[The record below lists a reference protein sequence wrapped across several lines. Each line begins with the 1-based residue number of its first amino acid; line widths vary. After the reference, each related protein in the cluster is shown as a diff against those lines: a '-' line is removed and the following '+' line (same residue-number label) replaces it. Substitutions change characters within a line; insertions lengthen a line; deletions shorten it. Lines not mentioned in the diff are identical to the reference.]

1 MFSALFDSTA
11 IPVMEQVVGFT
22 QSRHAV
28 LAGNVANMDTPGYRV
43 RDLSPDSFQ
52 SALRR
57 EIEARREGKPNAL
70 QTKPGEFPPGTRN
83 AVRESLKGILFHDES
98 NDSLEHQVAEINKN
112 QVQHNLAITV
122 LSSQFHLLQ
131 AAITERAG

>member
-1 MFSALFDSTA
+1 MFPSLFDTTA

-28 LAGNVANMDTPGYRV
+28 LAGNVANMDTPGYRL

-52 SALRR
+52 AALRR
-57 EIEARREGKPNAL
+57 EIEARRAGKPNAL
-70 QTKPGEFPPGTRN
+70 QNRPGEWPPGSRRE
-83 AVRESLKGILFHDES
+83 VRKSLEGILFHDDS

-122 LSSQFHLLQ
+122 LASQFRLLQ
-131 AAITERAG
+131 AAISERA